1 VQATPTPAGRDPYD
15 ALPSPLAKD
24 EADRARFLGLEVDR
38 LDMEATL
45 ARCERLIESGGP
57 AQHVVVNAAKLV
69 AMRRDGR
76 LGDIVRRCAVVN
88 ADGQP
93 IVWASRLLGD
103 PLPERVTGCD
113 LMERLLGRAE
123 ERGWRVYFLGAREDV
138 LACALDRLRER
149 FPHLIVCGSHHG
161 YFDEAQEGDAICAD
175 IGDARPH
182 LLFVAIS
189 SPKKEYWLAEHLTE
203 LDVPFGMGVGGS
215 IDVVAG
221 LVRRAPR
228 WMQAAGLEW
237 LFRLVQEPRRLA
249 RRYLISNAAFLILL
263 TGELIRCRVARRPA

>member
-1 VQATPTPAGRDPYD
+1 MP
-15 ALPSPLAKD
+15 
-24 EADRARFLGLEVDR
+24 DRARFLGLEIDR
-38 LDMEATL
+38 LDMDATL
-45 ARCERLIESGGP
+45 ERCERLIESGGP
-57 AQHVVVNAAKLV
+57 AQHVVVNVAKLV

-76 LGDIVRRCAVVN
+76 LGEIVRRCALVN

-113 LMERLLGRAE
+113 LMERLLERAE

-138 LACALDRLRER
+138 LARALDRLRER
-149 FPHLIVCGSHHG
+149 FPRLIVSGSHHG
-161 YFDEAQEGDAICAD
+161 YFDEETEGDAICAD
-175 IGDARPH
+175 ISDARPH

-189 SPKKEYWLAEHLTE
+189 SPKKEYWLAEHLPE

-221 LVRRAPR
+221 LTRRAPL
-228 WMQAAGLEW
+228 WMQHAGLEW
-237 LFRLVQEPRRLA
+237 LFRLAQEPRRLA
-249 RRYLISNAAFLILL
+249 RRYVVSNAAFVVLL
-263 TGELIRCRVARRPA
+263 TRAVVRQRIARRPA

>member
-1 VQATPTPAGRDPYD
+1 M
-15 ALPSPLAKD
+15 
-24 EADRARFLGLEVDR
+24 ADRARFLGLEIDR

-45 ARCERLIESGGP
+45 DHCERLIESGGP
-57 AQHVVVNAAKLV
+57 AQHVVVNVAKLV

-76 LGDIVRRCAVVN
+76 LGEIVRRCALVN

-113 LMERLLGRAE
+113 LMERLLERAE

-138 LACALDRLRER
+138 LARALDRLRER
-149 FPHLIVCGSHHG
+149 FPRLIVCGSHHG
-161 YFDEAQEGDAICAD
+161 YFDEETEGDAICAD

-189 SPKKEYWLAEHLTE
+189 SPKKEYWLAEHLPE

-221 LVRRAPR
+221 LTRRAPL
-228 WMQAAGLEW
+228 WMQRAGLEW
-237 LFRLVQEPRRLA
+237 LFRLAQEPRRLA
-249 RRYLISNAAFLILL
+249 RRYVVSNAAFVVLL
-263 TGELIRCRVARRPA
+263 TRAVVRQRIARRPA

>member
-1 VQATPTPAGRDPYD
+1 M
-15 ALPSPLAKD
+15 
-24 EADRARFLGLEVDR
+24 ADRARFLGLEIDR

-45 ARCERLIESGGP
+45 ARCEHLIESRGS
-57 AQHVVVNAAKLV
+57 AQHVVVNVAKLV
-69 AMRRDGR
+69 AMQRDGR
-76 LGDIVRRCAVVN
+76 LHEIVQRCALVN

-113 LMERLLGRAE
+113 LMERLLERAE
-123 ERGWRVYFLGAREDV
+123 ERGWRVYFLGARADV
-138 LACALDRLRER
+138 LARAVARLRER
-149 FPHLIVCGSHHG
+149 YPRLIVCGSHHG
-161 YFDEAQEGDAICAD
+161 YFDEETEGEAVCRD
-175 IGDARPH
+175 ISDARPH

-189 SPKKEYWLAEHLTE
+189 SPKKEYWLAEHLPE

-215 IDVVAG
+215 IDVAAG

-228 WMQAAGLEW
+228 WMQRAGLEW

-249 RRYLISNAAFLILL
+249 RRYLVSNAAFVVLL
-263 TGELIRCRVARRPA
+263 TRAVVRQRIVRRAA